1 MDLEMI
7 NGLLLHGNGNKES
20 EGYFLDDK
28 QTGTWEYFY
37 PTTEKWKQG
46 NFENDLKTGV
56 WTTWFENGKK
66 LQEGL
71 MLLVKKMDNGK
82 AGITMAN

>member
-1 MDLEMI
+1 MAYEVI
-7 NGLLLHGNGNKES
+7 NGHTITVMALKNRKDIL
-20 EGYFLDDK
+20 LDDK

-46 NFENDLKTGV
+46 NFENDVKTGV

-71 MLLVKKMDNGK
+71 LCCR
-82 AGITMAN
+82 